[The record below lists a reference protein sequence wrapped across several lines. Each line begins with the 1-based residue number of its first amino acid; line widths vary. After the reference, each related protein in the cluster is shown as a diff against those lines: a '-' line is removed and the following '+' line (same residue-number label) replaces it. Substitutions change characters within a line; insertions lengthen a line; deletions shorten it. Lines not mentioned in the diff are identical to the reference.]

1 MKLKKNF
8 VTQDLDDSQFLIPLV
23 AEAFHGILRSNP
35 TAAFIIECLK
45 KETTFEG
52 IVDAVY
58 DEFDADRETIE
69 KDVKTVLDT
78 LRSIDAIEDF
88 DQI

>member
-8 VTQDLDDSQFLIPLV
+8 VTQDIDDVQFLIPLG
-23 AEAFHGILRSNP
+23 AGAFHGMLRSNP
-35 TAAFIIECLK
+35 TAAFIIGCLK
-45 KETTFEG
+45 KETTLEE

-69 KDVKTVLDT
+69 NDVKSVLDT
-78 LRSIDAIEDF
+78 LRSIDAIEE
-88 DQI
+88 

>member
-8 VTQDLDDSQFLIPLV
+8 VTQDLGDSQFLVPLG
-23 AEAFHGILRSNP
+23 AETFHGMLRSNP
-35 TAAFIIECLK
+35 TAAFIIRCLK
-45 KETTFEG
+45 KETTFEE

-69 KDVKTVLDT
+69 TDVKSVLDT
-78 LRSIDAIEDF
+78 LRSVDALEE
-88 DQI
+88 

>member
-8 VTQDLDDSQFLIPLV
+8 VTQDLGDSQFLVPLG
-23 AEAFHGILRSNP
+23 AKTFHGMLRSNP
-35 TAAFIIECLK
+35 TAAFIIGCLK
-45 KETTFEG
+45 KETTFEE

-69 KDVKTVLDT
+69 TDVKSVLDT
-78 LRSIDAIEDF
+78 LRSVDAIEE
-88 DQI
+88 